1 MFWAR
6 PMRAATTMTHTRST
20 RRRCFAVHVP
30 IPYSQPVM
38 NISCRLASRRLR
50 TRRPCETACL
60 EQYFD
65 TVCPASLSRK
75 TDREHRSDRA
85 AMSHRRPVRH
95 PPTSLDDV
103 DPRVARTRQA
113 VRDAVRR
120 LVQRAGF
127 EAVSH
132 QEVAAEA
139 GIGRATV
146 YRHWPKRTD
155 LLLHALAEIEAPH
168 AWQSSGDLATDLA
181 RELERLQRTMSSPLV
196 PELIALIGRAEWNPE
211 LRETQTELLASGT
224 AGLRRTLK
232 AAIDR
237 GELPGDLDVDTTIA
251 R

>member
-1 MFWAR
+1 
-6 PMRAATTMTHTRST
+6 
-20 RRRCFAVHVP
+20 
-30 IPYSQPVM
+30 
-38 NISCRLASRRLR
+38 
-50 TRRPCETACL
+50 
-60 EQYFD
+60 
-65 TVCPASLSRK
+65 
-75 TDREHRSDRA
+75 
-85 AMSHRRPVRH
+85 MSHPARH

-113 VRDAVRR
+113 VREAVRR

-132 QEVAAEA
+132 QEVATEA

-155 LLLHALAEIEAPH
+155 LLLHALAEVEAPH

-181 RELERLQRTMSSPLV
+181 RELGRLQRTMSSSPLV

-211 LRETQTELLASGT
+211 LQETQTELLATGT
-224 AGLRRTLK
+224 SGLRRALD

-237 GELPGDLDVDTTIA
+237 GELPADHDLDTTIA
-251 R
+251 RLAGPLFYRRVLARVPLEDAFVTTIISAYLDEVAASA